1 MARCCTCDDC
11 LTVPSNIRTPL
22 NAGLLMLLAVILVGF
37 AVAFGWGHEVDRNL
51 LKAMAMREGADPAAL
66 IEAVRW
72 ITWAGDAAPRSFLL
86 IGFAGWL
93 AYRKRLRS
101 ALVMLVLPP
110 VAGVSNSILKEA
122 FARARPDVVPHL
134 DHVVDLSFPSGH
146 AANAMAIFLTAAL
159 LIASKRRSMWIA
171 VSVAAA
177 ILVALSRP
185 LLGVHY
191 PIDVLAGAVWG
202 AGFALIALAYARRL
216 EG

>member
-1 MARCCTCDDC
+1 M
-11 LTVPSNIRTPL
+11 LMPSTIRNPL
-22 NAGLLMLLAVILVGF
+22 NAGLIMLLAVILVGF
-37 AVAFGWGHEVDRNL
+37 AVAFGFGVDADRNL

-66 IEAVRW
+66 IETVRW
-72 ITWAGDAAPRSFLL
+72 ITWVGDAAPRSFLL

-110 VAGVSNSILKEA
+110 VAGVTNSMLKEA
-122 FARARPDVVPHL
+122 FGRARPDVVPHL
-134 DHVVDLSFPSGH
+134 DFVPSLSYPSGH
-146 AANAMAIFLTAAL
+146 AANAMAILLTAAL
-159 LIASKRRSMWIA
+159 LIPSKRRPLWIGCALA
-171 VSVAAA
+171 VSF
-177 ILVALSRP
+177 LVALSRP

-191 PIDVLAGAVWG
+191 PLDVVAGAAWG